1 MRRSGGGRRVLDG
14 GAGSGCLEN
23 GRLIGRG
30 GFGAWIRRG
39 LRGGFGHGGS
49 ELFGFDGIFIGLE
62 GGREFRNSLA

>member
-1 MRRSGGGRRVLDG
+1 LRRRGGCGRVLNG
-14 GAGSGCLEN
+14 GAGGGCLEN
-23 GRLIGRG
+23 GRLIGRC

-39 LRGGFGHGGS
+39 LSGGFGHGGS